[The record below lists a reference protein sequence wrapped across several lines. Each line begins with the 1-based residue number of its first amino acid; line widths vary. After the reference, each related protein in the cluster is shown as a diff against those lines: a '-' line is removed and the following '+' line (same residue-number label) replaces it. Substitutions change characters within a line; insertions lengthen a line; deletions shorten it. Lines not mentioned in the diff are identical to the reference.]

1 MFDKFLARK
10 ILNKIGKE
18 VVSARSTSDL
28 NVVSA
33 ELQKALNDLTFMYD
47 VLHLDDIQMIDI
59 SNPINKLNKGGKNNG
74 YCIKT

>member
-28 NVVSA
+28 NVISA

-47 VLHLDDIQMIDI
+47 VLHLDEIQMIDI
-59 SNPINKLNKGGKNNG
+59 SNPSTN
-74 YCIKT
+74 